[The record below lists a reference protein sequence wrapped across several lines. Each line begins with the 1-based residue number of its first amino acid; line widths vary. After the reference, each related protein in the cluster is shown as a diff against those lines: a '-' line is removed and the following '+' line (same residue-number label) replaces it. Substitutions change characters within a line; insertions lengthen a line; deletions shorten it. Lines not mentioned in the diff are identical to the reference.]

1 MSDKIKKQNEYLNE
15 FSKGIIKENP
25 VFILLLGLCPV
36 LAVSSMVANGIG
48 MGLAATF
55 VLLGSNILISL
66 LKDFIPE
73 KVRIPAYIVIIAS
86 FVTIVEMLMNA
97 FVPFLAR
104 SLGIFVPL
112 IVVNCIILG
121 RAEAFA
127 SKNKIGDSIMD
138 ALGMGLGFTVALFT
152 ISFIRELLGTC
163 LFDFSGYVEKVKFAL
178 WTPFIYVNKNTSQVF
193 LNIFGKQIEIY
204 SGAFVFISPSGA
216 FFVIGLL
223 LAGINVIKSKFIE
236 KEKK

>member
-1 MSDKIKKQNEYLNE
+1 MTDEIKIENKYLHE
-15 FSKGIIKENP
+15 FSKGIFKDNP
-25 VFILLLGLCPV
+25 VFILLLGLCPT
-36 LAVSSMVANGIG
+36 LAVTSMVSNGIG
-48 MGLAATF
+48 MGIATAF
-55 VLLGSNILISL
+55 VLLCSNILISL

-86 FVTIVEMLMNA
+86 FVTIVEMIMKA
-97 FVPFLAR
+97 FLPPLAE

-138 ALGMGLGFTVALFT
+138 ALGMGLGFTIALIA
-152 ISFIRELLGTC
+152 ISLIREIFGTC
-163 LFDFSGYVEKVKFAL
+163 VFNFTGYGAKDVFTL
-178 WTPFIYVNKNTSQVF
+178 PIVNKETSQV
-193 LNIFGKQIEIY
+193 IITMFGKDIELY
-204 SGAFVFISPSGA
+204 SGALVFISPSGA

-223 LAGINVIKSKFIE
+223 LAGINAIKMKVSS